1 MLRPSLFVPRALRV
15 RSAQVKQRKL
25 FMTELPKIF
34 DPRAE
39 FVRKVAD
46 ETGISEPQVRY
57 LISTVGYDHSSLV
70 REPRLLKKDL
80 Q

>member
-1 MLRPSLFVPRALRV
+1 M
-15 RSAQVKQRKL
+15 
-25 FMTELPKIF
+25 MTELPKIF

>member
-1 MLRPSLFVPRALRV
+1 
-15 RSAQVKQRKL
+15 
-25 FMTELPKIF
+25 MTELPKIF

>member
-1 MLRPSLFVPRALRV
+1 
-15 RSAQVKQRKL
+15 
-25 FMTELPKIF
+25 MTEMQKIL

>member
-1 MLRPSLFVPRALRV
+1 
-15 RSAQVKQRKL
+15 
-25 FMTELPKIF
+25 MTEMPKIL
-34 DPRAE
+34 DPSGE